1 MTGFDFDVII
11 KTTTMR
17 MGVMKMMNQV
27 KEMMHTDII
36 LMRADALLID
46 AKLLSL
52 IGDVKQG
59 MTQDEIIARLEEIR
73 EISHRHYAKLRG
85 W

>member
-1 MTGFDFDVII
+1 
-11 KTTTMR
+11 
-17 MGVMKMMNQV
+17 MNQV
-27 KEMMHTDII
+27 KDVMHTDIL

-59 MTQDEIIARLEEIR
+59 MTHDEIIARLEEIR
-73 EISHRHYAKLRG
+73 EISHRHYAKLKG
-85 W
+85 S